1 MKDKDAY
8 MHDHG
13 AEFEELE
20 RIEDYRQGMT
30 LQEQADFMQAAY
42 QGISDENRRVYF
54 MLLYKALQGERRKP
68 FTVIQGGKT

>member
-1 MKDKDAY
+1 MKDIDAY
-8 MHDHG
+8 MHDHR

-20 RIEDYRQGMT
+20 RIEDYRQSMT

-42 QGISDENRRVYF
+42 QGISDADRRSYF
-54 MLLYKALQGERRKP
+54 MLLYTALQRERRRP